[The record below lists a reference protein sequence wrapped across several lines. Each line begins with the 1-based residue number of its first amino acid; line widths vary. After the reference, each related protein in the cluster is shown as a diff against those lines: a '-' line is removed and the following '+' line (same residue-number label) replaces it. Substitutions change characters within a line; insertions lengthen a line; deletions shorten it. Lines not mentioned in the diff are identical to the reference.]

1 MPAEPKKQRGRPRK
15 YTHRAVRDNF
25 ESEQPKR
32 KRGRPKVKQQEELDA
47 QVAAAAHMDD
57 DSSKEAEFEDEA
69 AIPKN
74 KRGRKFKR
82 RNLAKP
88 IRVDA
93 PKKTQRKQ
101 RRSKKKS
108 R

>member
-1 MPAEPKKQRGRPRK
+1 MSVSNYIGYIKKILGSSASSSGEPLLPYPTFQ
-15 YTHRAVRDNF
+15 AD
-25 ESEQPKR
+25 
-32 KRGRPKVKQQEELDA
+32 
-47 QVAAAAHMDD
+47 MDD
-57 DSSKEAEFEDEA
+57 DSSKEAEFEEEA

-108 R
+108 S